1 MSLFGLPNGRTDW
14 RATYTP
20 SGSGAAMPLM
30 FSNFLRRLTIPEP
43 WHSEVDGRQPVRSCR
58 NWIANRTAIRSWIAS
73 RTATRNWSAFAAWR
87 VLVTAKHD
95 APRFIWRGWVI
106 AQLSA

>member
-20 SGSGAAMPLM
+20 SGSEAAMPLM
-30 FSNFLRRLTIPEP
+30 FSKFLRRLTIPEP
-43 WHSEVDGRQPVRSCR
+43 WHSEVDGRQLVRSC
-58 NWIANRTAIRSWIAS
+58 RSWIAS
-73 RTATRNWSAFAAWR
+73 RTATRNWFAFAAWR